1 MRRAKSVSGLG
12 AAVALVAAALLLAAA
27 PGAAEDQTVT
37 TDAPASAA
45 SSSRPPVD
53 VTVSRGP
60 AGLEIDGRCLVQ
72 GTGAD
77 AWRVLTDYDGISRF
91 VSSMRE
97 SHVSSR
103 GPGYLIVDQ
112 VAVGRLLLFSK
123 RMHASLRVVEEPPAR
138 ITFEDV
144 LRRDFQVYQ
153 GEWRVEP
160 QAAGTAIVYHVTAQ
174 PTFSIPDAIARGMF
188 RKTVRELLSQVA
200 AEIDRRAHLA
210 PVDTCEQAPAA
221 VNHGAEGEP

>member
-1 MRRAKSVSGLG
+1 VS
-12 AAVALVAAALLLAAA
+12 VAA
-27 PGAAEDQTVT
+27 TS
-37 TDAPASAA
+37 PASAA
-45 SSSRPPVD
+45 TAPAVD
-53 VTVSRGP
+53 VTVTRG
-60 AGLEIDGRCLVQ
+60 ASGLEIDGRCLVQ

-77 AWRVLTDYDGISRF
+77 AWGVLTDYDGISRF

-97 SHVSSR
+97 SRVSSR

-123 RMHASLRVVEEPPAR
+123 HMHASLKVVEEPQSR

-144 LRRDFQVYQ
+144 LRRDFHLYQ
-153 GEWRVEP
+153 GEWRIEP
-160 QAAGTAIVYHVTAQ
+160 RAAGTTIVYHVTAQ

-200 AEIDRRAHLA
+200 AEIDRRARLA
-210 PVDTCEQAPAA
+210 PGDSSDDVPTAI
-221 VNHGAEGEP
+221 NHGAEGEP